1 MNFAI
6 GFIDFSAAESVV
18 PKQKGAHLLA
28 PLYRHVDAYG
38 EALSAR
44 PLRGALRTL
53 STVSKFPRF
62 VEDRLKL
69 RELVLVIV
77 L

>member
-1 MNFAI
+1 MLTSVQR
-6 GFIDFSAAESVV
+6 GSAL

-28 PLYRHVDAYG
+28 PQNRHVDAYG
-38 EALSAR
+38 EAISAR

-53 STVSKFPRF
+53 FTVSKFPRF
-62 VEDRLKL
+62 VLNRLKL
-69 RELVLVIV
+69 RELFLVIV